1 MIKIN
6 KKLFF
11 FEKAQKKNAKLI
23 FKDKFFFRFLI
34 ISDNFLESGNIEIN
48 INNLKISFL
57 TFFKTKT

>member
-6 KKLFF
+6 KKLF
-11 FEKAQKKNAKLI
+11 
-23 FKDKFFFRFLI
+23 KFFFRFLI